1 MTSSFRS
8 FVLRR
13 FAAMAACIVVL
24 LACGI
29 ASAQDAAQGETPRA
43 RATGDAW
50 VDAAL
55 DDIDDYAAR
64 YPDAFADELV
74 RYQGAPRALPD
85 EALATGATP
94 GDLYF
99 ACAMAQALGRPCRE
113 LLDARRGDA
122 SAGWAEIARQVDGK
136 QARDALARVKRG
148 IVASYDRWARPI
160 ELDASLR
167 RALPKRKPAG

>member
-1 MTSSFRS
+1 MTSSLHS
-8 FVLRR
+8 VVLRW
-13 FAAMAACIVVL
+13 FATTGACIVL
-24 LACGI
+24 LAAGV
-29 ASAQDAAQGETPRA
+29 ASAQDEATRA

-64 YPDAFADELV
+64 HRDPFVDELV
-74 RYQGAPRALPD
+74 RYQASPRT
-85 EALATGATP
+85 LAEESLSADTTP

-113 LLDARRGDA
+113 LLDARRADA
-122 SAGWAEIARQVDGK
+122 SAGWADIARQADAK
-136 QARDALARVKRG
+136 QAGTALARVKRG
-148 IVASYDRWARPI
+148 IVASYDRWGRPI

-167 RALPKRKPAG
+167 RALPKRKPDR

>member
-1 MTSSFRS
+1 MTSSSRFAA
-8 FVLRR
+8 LRR
-13 FAAMAACIVVL
+13 FAMATAWVVL
-24 LACGI
+24 LASGI
-29 ASAQDAAQGETPRA
+29 ASAQDPAQGEAQRA

-55 DDIDDYAAR
+55 DDIDQYAAR

-113 LLDARRGDA
+113 LLDARRQDA
-122 SAGWAEIARQVDGK
+122 SAGWADIARQVDAR

-167 RALPKRKPAG
+167 RALPKRKADR